1 MKKTSVEDL
10 AMFMKVMEGLA
21 EEFGGT
27 LSKDN
32 IKMRF
37 NVLCGYSI
45 DQIKDAASTI
55 MQSRE
60 VTFPAVPTTKEIK
73 DAIESRIKPKVSI
86 GNMAIIQADIV
97 LEKLK
102 FYGRNAA
109 IDFKDPITFH
119 LMTRQWPYGSWAAT
133 VMSSELTWW
142 KKEFIQAYEAY
153 GEVEHEEAKLLG
165 APESQEFKELSM
177 NVGNKL

>member
-1 MKKTSVEDL
+1 MKKDSVEDL
-10 AMFMKVMEGLA
+10 AMFMKVMGSLA
-21 EEFGGT
+21 EEFGGS

-32 IKMRF
+32 MKLRF

-45 DQIKDAASTI
+45 EQIKDAAVTL
-55 MQSRE
+55 MESRE
-60 VTFPAVPTTKEIK
+60 ATFPAVPTTKEIK
-73 DAIESRIKPKVSI
+73 DAMESRIEPKVSI
-86 GNMAIIQADIV
+86 GNRAVIQADIV

-109 IDFKDPITFH
+109 IDFQDPITFH

-153 GEVEHEEAKLLG
+153 GQRDEEESKLLG
-165 APESQEFKELSM
+165 GPEVQSLKEISI